1 MATLTNML
9 SWFTG
14 SRLYGDAREN
24 VREDAR
30 MLATREAAESCE
42 LRMLAYEDVYWYVKR
57 IDNSRVV
64 REANPREQ
72 GACWRMIASAGLAV
86 MLLLGVLL
94 PSAYS
99 YLSGYQIQALKAEQQ
114 RLATER
120 TALELTEARLL
131 SPERLATLAHDQ
143 KFVDPAPENVV
154 YLLEPGGEHVAM
166 NASTDGGAGR

>member
-14 SRLYGDAREN
+14 SQA
-24 VREDAR
+24 REDAR
-30 MLATREAAESCE
+30 VMATRDAAESCE
-42 LRMLAYEDVYWYVKR
+42 LRLVAFEDVYWYVKR
-57 IDNSRVV
+57 IDNSCVV
-64 REANPREQ
+64 REANPREA

-86 MLLLGVLL
+86 LLLLGVLL

-114 RLATER
+114 RLTTER
-120 TALELTEARLL
+120 SALDLAEAKLL

-143 KFVDPAPENVV
+143 QFVDPAPQSVV
-154 YLLEPGGEHVAM
+154 YLMDPGNGEHVAM
-166 NASTDGGAGR
+166 NVGVRTGNGK